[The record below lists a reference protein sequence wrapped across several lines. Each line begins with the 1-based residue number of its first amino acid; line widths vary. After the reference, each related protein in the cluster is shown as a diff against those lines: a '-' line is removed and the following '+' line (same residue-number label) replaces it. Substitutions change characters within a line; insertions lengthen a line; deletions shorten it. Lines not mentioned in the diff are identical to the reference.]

1 MAKKILKLYLYDS
14 LSFKGVTMR
23 FKGIY
28 INNDFLSV
36 FTPKELETIL
46 PYSFAF
52 DDDSFVI
59 NTEKYFFEITVEEKE
74 VTIYYDANFSD
85 NSGVLLK
92 DTFLQLL
99 EESPIQYPQV
109 VEVEM

>member
-1 MAKKILKLYLYDS
+1 MIAKKILKLCLYDS
-14 LSFKGVTMR
+14 LLFKGVSMR

-46 PYSFAF
+46 PCG
-52 DDDSFVI
+52 I
-59 NTEKYFFEITVEEKE
+59 I
-74 VTIYYDANFSD
+74 
-85 NSGVLLK
+85 LK

>member
-1 MAKKILKLYLYDS
+1 
-14 LSFKGVTMR
+14 MR

-46 PYSFAF
+46 PCG
-52 DDDSFVI
+52 I
-59 NTEKYFFEITVEEKE
+59 I
-74 VTIYYDANFSD
+74 
-85 NSGVLLK
+85 LK